1 MKQKIAEFFLI
12 LQGFRK
18 FLICL
23 LILLVS
29 IGFRI
34 KGLLGGSEFVDIAKN
49 VTLGFFGSNTAE
61 GLFSVVKEH
70 LQARRDAGS
79 VLDTP
84 KEKPEVK
91 DDGDQE
97 VDIAPIGDDK

>member
-34 KGLLGGSEFVDIAKN
+34 KGLLGGSEF
-49 VTLGFFGSNTAE
+49 
-61 GLFSVVKEH
+61 
-70 LQARRDAGS
+70 RRDAGS